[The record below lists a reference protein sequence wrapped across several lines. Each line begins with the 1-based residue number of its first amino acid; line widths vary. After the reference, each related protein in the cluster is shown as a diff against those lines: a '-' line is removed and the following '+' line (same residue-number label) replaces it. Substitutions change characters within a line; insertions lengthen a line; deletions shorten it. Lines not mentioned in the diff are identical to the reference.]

1 MHSPSKLLRGHQ
13 SSRESNKSGDSS
25 GLNLQKWFDSSNERP
40 HLGFHT
46 TFQDSEPPYFLPQE
60 STNTS
65 NDAYGS
71 RKPLSGHLKPGTAR
85 TATNGSGA
93 EEYRSVIDDLTIENK
108 KLRERLRKHEN
119 AYNRHLEKDKLFE
132 VKIHGLPLRKRRE
145 LEDVLRA
152 FASSMHDSTGSETHK
167 GPSKGAHLHPYSS
180 FDPTLKSSS
189 KNPSSSSRSHSRP
202 LDSAYASMSNSG
214 PTSTSTVNHV
224 SLEGKVGESR
234 QHKEQKIHSFLHNI
248 PGGLLPKHP
257 PAMTERQKKKVVVQR
272 LEQLFTGKK
281 AIIGEHSQP
290 LQQQEVARSAAL
302 ADQSTDDDSIS
313 KEGVREANMLPY
325 VDSRR
330 PAKIPGKLTAETQT
344 SESSGESSP
353 DQRTSLDQRPTRP
366 LDLDP
371 DRAQIPSE
379 NVKYIRH
386 LGLPTPQLT
395 SENPADAT
403 AEAEG
408 WTYLNLLVNM
418 AQLHIINV
426 TPDFVRSAVAEVS
439 EKFQL
444 SEDGKKIRWRG
455 GTQGTQLSSESDAGS
470 GGNRFLD
477 DSDSLE
483 EGNRKRRKVDVGKFA
498 SVPADVPTSTLHT
511 RTRGPSK
518 IVHYTPL
525 FHHRRSSFSR
535 MMSSDESDSLEEYE
549 MKNGGRAGRA
559 SYHPKM
565 WNASSGLHEEK
576 RPDEGPIV
584 FYSGAKFYTDLSG
597 DRGEIS
603 TPLHVLGVGSDG
615 YSNQSQNA
623 IGCSSGSKNPP
634 FNRTPSGS
642 MLSFRPFRDYSKV
655 PNIIQTEEI
664 RPKTPDLLETDLED
678 EDFFMDVSPE
688 SSSPST
694 PLQAF
699 DASGLGGTQPADHF
713 AVRVQTRRT
722 KKAGGSSDRSRLSA
736 SGAGFKKFA
745 HKISKASLE
754 SFLRPE
760 LDLEDS
766 NDAQQASLTAPASP
780 SPRTGV
786 AFEDLPVKT
795 DVLYTNFIRLR
806 PSELPPPLGYHSS
819 TTSTSENEDSDWG
832 SSLSG
837 VSHLRP
843 DRSFFRK
850 SYASFSDLD
859 NAPDRFPE
867 HAAKDLSMSDTGNDS
882 DEEDND
888 SSLEEDEN
896 DDEDDS
902 IDMLAHAREAD
913 PDIVAAKEREFDMEV
928 DEKGSEAGSARSS
941 LATVNDE
948 SGCSNKDG

>member
-1 MHSPSKLLRGHQ
+1 
-13 SSRESNKSGDSS
+13 
-25 GLNLQKWFDSSNERP
+25 
-40 HLGFHT
+40 
-46 TFQDSEPPYFLPQE
+46 LPQD

-71 RKPLSGHLKPGTAR
+71 RKPLSGHLKPGATR
-85 TATNGSGA
+85 SATNGSGA

-108 KLRERLRKHEN
+108 RLRERLRKHEN

-132 VKIHGLPLRKRRE
+132 VKIHGLPPRKRRE

-152 FASSMHDSTGSETHK
+152 FASSVQASTGSESHK
-167 GPSKGAHLHPYSS
+167 RPSKGAHLHPYSS
-180 FDPTLKSSS
+180 FDPTLNSSS
-189 KNPSSSSRSHSRP
+189 KIPSSSCTSHSRL

-224 SLEGKVGESR
+224 SLEGKVGEPR
-234 QHKEQKIHSFLHNI
+234 QGKEQKIHSFLHNI

-257 PAMTERQKKKVVVQR
+257 PVMTERQKKKVVVQR

-302 ADQSTDDDSIS
+302 ADHSTDDDSIS
-313 KEGVREANMLPY
+313 KEGVREANMLPC
-325 VDSRR
+325 VDNGR
-330 PAKIPGKLTAETQT
+330 PAKISGELTTETQT

-379 NVKYIRH
+379 NVEYIRH
-386 LGLPTPQLT
+386 LGLSTPQLT
-395 SENPADAT
+395 SENSADA
-403 AEAEG
+403 AADAAG

-470 GGNRFLD
+470 GGNRLLD
-477 DSDSLE
+477 DSDSLK
-483 EGNRKRRKVDVGKFA
+483 EGNRKRRKVDFGRFA
-498 SVPADVPTSTLHT
+498 SVPVDITTSALHT
-511 RTRGPSK
+511 RTRGSSK
-518 IVHYTPL
+518 ILHYTPL
-525 FHHRRSSFSR
+525 FRHRRSSFNR

-549 MKNGGRAGRA
+549 TKSGSRSGRA
-559 SYHPKM
+559 SHPPKM
-565 WNASSGLHEEK
+565 WNASSGSHGEK

-597 DRGEIS
+597 NRGEIS
-603 TPLHVLGVGSDG
+603 TPLHVLSVGSDG
-615 YSNQSQNA
+615 YSNQFQNA
-623 IGCSSGSKNPP
+623 IGCSPRSQNLP
-634 FNRTPSGS
+634 FNRTSSGS

-655 PNIIQTEEI
+655 PDIMQTEET
-664 RPKTPDLLETDLED
+664 RPKTPELLKADLED
-678 EDFFMDVSPE
+678 EDFFVDVSPK
-688 SSSPST
+688 SFSPST

-713 AVRVQTRRT
+713 AVRVETRRT
-722 KKAGGSSDRSRLSA
+722 KNACSSAHRSRFSA
-736 SGAGFKKFA
+736 PGFKKFA
-745 HKISKASLE
+745 HNISKASLE
-754 SFLRPE
+754 SFLRPG
-760 LDLEDS
+760 LDSEES
-766 NDAQQASLTAPASP
+766 NVTQQASLAACTSL
-780 SPRTGV
+780 SPRTAV
-786 AFEDLPVKT
+786 SFEDLPVKT

-806 PSELPPPLGYHSS
+806 PSELPPPLGYYSS
-819 TTSTSENEDSDWG
+819 TTSSSEDGDSELG
-832 SSLSG
+832 SASSS
-837 VSHLRP
+837 VSHLRR

-850 SYASFSDLD
+850 SYTSFSDLHD
-859 NAPDRFPE
+859 APDRFPGYG
-867 HAAKDLSMSDTGNDS
+867 AKDLSISDAVTTAMVRTMIHVRKRTR
-882 DEEDND
+882 
-888 SSLEEDEN
+888 
-896 DDEDDS
+896 S
-902 IDMLAHAREAD
+902 IA
-913 PDIVAAKEREFDMEV
+913 
-928 DEKGSEAGSARSS
+928 S
-941 LATVNDE
+941 T
-948 SGCSNKDG
+948 C

>member
-1 MHSPSKLLRGHQ
+1 
-13 SSRESNKSGDSS
+13 
-25 GLNLQKWFDSSNERP
+25 
-40 HLGFHT
+40 
-46 TFQDSEPPYFLPQE
+46 
-60 STNTS
+60 
-65 NDAYGS
+65 
-71 RKPLSGHLKPGTAR
+71 
-85 TATNGSGA
+85 
-93 EEYRSVIDDLTIENK
+93 
-108 KLRERLRKHEN
+108 
-119 AYNRHLEKDKLFE
+119 
-132 VKIHGLPLRKRRE
+132 
-145 LEDVLRA
+145 
-152 FASSMHDSTGSETHK
+152 
-167 GPSKGAHLHPYSS
+167 
-180 FDPTLKSSS
+180 
-189 KNPSSSSRSHSRP
+189 
-202 LDSAYASMSNSG
+202 MSNSG

-224 SLEGKVGESR
+224 SLEGKVGEPR
-234 QHKEQKIHSFLHNI
+234 QGKEQKIHSFLHKI

-257 PAMTERQKKKVVVQR
+257 PVMTERQKKKIVVQR

-302 ADQSTDDDSIS
+302 ADQSTDDECIS
-313 KEGVREANMLPY
+313 KEGIREANMLPY
-325 VDSRR
+325 VDSGPR
-330 PAKIPGKLTAETQT
+330 PTKISGEFTSETQT
-344 SESSGESSP
+344 YESSGESSP
-353 DQRTSLDQRPTRP
+353 DHRTSLDQRPTRP

-379 NVKYIRH
+379 NVEYIRH
-386 LGLPTPQLT
+386 LGLSTPQLT
-395 SENPADAT
+395 SENSADA
-403 AEAEG
+403 AADAAG

-470 GGNRFLD
+470 GGNRFLN

-483 EGNRKRRKVDVGKFA
+483 EGKRKRRKVDVGRFA
-498 SVPADVPTSTLHT
+498 SVPVDVPTPTLQT
-511 RTRGPSK
+511 RTRGSSK
-518 IVHYTPL
+518 ILHYTPL
-525 FHHRRSSFSR
+525 FRHRRSSLSR

-549 MKNGGRAGRA
+549 TKNGSRAGRA
-559 SYHPKM
+559 SHPSKM
-565 WNASSGLHEEK
+565 WNASSGSHGEK

-584 FYSGAKFYTDLSG
+584 FYSRAKFYTDLSC

-603 TPLHVLGVGSDG
+603 TPLHVLGVGNDG

-623 IGCSSGSKNPP
+623 IGCSPRNQNPP
-634 FNRTPSGS
+634 FNRTSSGS

-655 PNIIQTEEI
+655 PDIMQAEET
-664 RPKTPDLLETDLED
+664 RPKTPELLKADLED
-678 EDFFMDVSPE
+678 EVFFMDVSPE

-699 DASGLGGTQPADHF
+699 NATGLGGTQPADHF

-722 KKAGGSSDRSRLSA
+722 KNAGSSANRSRFSA
-736 SGAGFKKFA
+736 PGPGFKKFA
-745 HKISKASLE
+745 HNISKASLE

-760 LDLEDS
+760 LDSEES
-766 NDAQQASLTAPASP
+766 NVARQASLAALASP
-780 SPRTGV
+780 SPRTSV

-806 PSELPPPLGYHSS
+806 PSELPPPLGYYSS
-819 TTSTSENEDSDWG
+819 TTSTSEDGDSDLG
-832 SSLSG
+832 SSSSG
-837 VSHLRP
+837 ISHSRR

-859 NAPDRFPE
+859 DAPDRFPE
-867 HAAKDLSMSDTGNDS
+867 YAAKDLSISDAGNDN

-888 SSLEEDEN
+888 SSSEE
-896 DDEDDS
+896 DEDDS

-913 PDIVAAKEREFDMEV
+913 PEILAAKEREFDMEV
-928 DEKGSEAGSARSS
+928 DEKGPEAALARSS
-941 LATVNDE
+941 VAIVNDE

>member
-1 MHSPSKLLRGHQ
+1 
-13 SSRESNKSGDSS
+13 
-25 GLNLQKWFDSSNERP
+25 
-40 HLGFHT
+40 
-46 TFQDSEPPYFLPQE
+46 
-60 STNTS
+60 
-65 NDAYGS
+65 
-71 RKPLSGHLKPGTAR
+71 
-85 TATNGSGA
+85 
-93 EEYRSVIDDLTIENK
+93 VIDDLTIENK

-132 VKIHGLPLRKRRE
+132 VKIHGLPPRKRRE

-152 FASSMHDSTGSETHK
+152 FASSMHDSTGSESHK
-167 GPSKGAHLHPYSS
+167 RPSKGAHLHPSSS
-180 FDPTLKSSS
+180 FDPTLNSFS
-189 KNPSSSSRSHSRP
+189 KIPSSSCTSHSRP

-224 SLEGKVGESR
+224 SLEGKVGEPR
-234 QHKEQKIHSFLHNI
+234 QGREQKIHSFLHKI
-248 PGGLLPKHP
+248 PGGLLSKHP
-257 PAMTERQKKKVVVQR
+257 PFMTERQKKKVVVQR

-325 VDSRR
+325 VDSGR
-330 PAKIPGKLTAETQT
+330 PAKVSGELTTETQT

-366 LDLDP
+366 LDVDP

-379 NVKYIRH
+379 NVEYIRH
-386 LGLPTPQLT
+386 LGLSTPQLT
-395 SENPADAT
+395 SENSADA
-403 AEAEG
+403 AADAVG

-470 GGNRFLD
+470 DGNRFLD

-483 EGNRKRRKVDVGKFA
+483 EGNRKRRKVDAGRFA
-498 SVPADVPTSTLHT
+498 SVVVDVPTSTLHT
-511 RTRGPSK
+511 RPRGSSK
-518 IVHYTPL
+518 IPHYTPL

-549 MKNGGRAGRA
+549 TKNRSRAGRA
-559 SYHPKM
+559 SHPPKI
-565 WNASSGLHEEK
+565 WNASSGSHGEK

-623 IGCSSGSKNPP
+623 IGCSPRSQNPP
-634 FNRTPSGS
+634 LKRTSSGS

-655 PNIIQTEEI
+655 PDIMQTEEY
-664 RPKTPDLLETDLED
+664 RSKTPELLKAGLED
-678 EDFFMDVSPE
+678 EDFFVDVSPK
-688 SSSPST
+688 SSSLSA

-713 AVRVQTRRT
+713 AVRVETRRT
-722 KKAGGSSDRSRLSA
+722 KNARSSAHRSKFSA
-736 SGAGFKKFA
+736 PGAGFKTFA
-745 HKISKASLE
+745 HNISKASLE

-760 LDLEDS
+760 LDSEEI
-766 NDAQQASLTAPASP
+766 NITQQTSLAAFASL
-780 SPRTGV
+780 SPRTAV
-786 AFEDLPVKT
+786 SFEDLPVKT
-795 DVLYTNFIRLR
+795 DVLYTNFTRLR
-806 PSELPPPLGYHSS
+806 PSELPPPLGYYSS
-819 TTSTSENEDSDWG
+819 TTSTSEDGDSDLG
-832 SSLSG
+832 SSSSG
-837 VSHLRP
+837 VSHLRQ

-850 SYASFSDLD
+850 PYASFSYLD
-859 NAPDRFPE
+859 DAPDRFLE
-867 HAAKDLSMSDTGNDS
+867 YAAKDLSISDAGNNS

-888 SSLEEDEN
+888 SSSEE
-896 DDEDDS
+896 DEDDS
-902 IDMLAHAREAD
+902 IDMLAHARAAD
-913 PDIVAAKEREFDMEV
+913 PEIIAAKERECDIEV
-928 DEKGSEAGSARSS
+928 DEKGSEAAFARGSV
-941 LATVNDE
+941 ATVNDE
-948 SGCSNKDG
+948 SSCSNKDG